1 VSQKQAEPTN
11 WQLEDVQARVKVCEK
26 CGESVALNN
35 VTLGEFNGNPSPML
49 MLKDPADDLESR
61 FCSNKLRFGKPMEST
76 FPLHALL
83 GLTDADE
90 VDRMRSGGENAI
102 VDEFIVAEEDA
113 GGWEHCDADTYGWTD
128 LDWVRYLSGNN
139 AEQRVRMNSSQ
150 SKASDSD
157 EVAAKAMDEKQELLN
172 KQAAKFTVDVGHT
185 KTDLNHFVKHPTAV
199 AAGLNRG
206 HVLALR
212 LFSSR
217 MGHKLNVAL
226 HNGCGP
232 DRPHPFATTV
242 ILLNDAVWKVR
253 TAQIEERRGLLRKAA
268 AMHETAKK
276 FKDDGDD
283 DDCDKATKDAKE
295 LEAQAKKLECTVF
308 FRGVYNLQPPEF
320 KQRGCTEL
328 GFMSVTKSNPMAKEH
343 VQQVDERLRALTVG
357 DTKDAEDVEE
367 VVYLPLAPGWRD
379 MKAQAD
385 GGADGEEK
393 QSRGLQEI
401 PIHMFKIMT
410 TSDEL
415 SPANIS
421 WASTFPSDGEYVY
434 APGVFVNQGK
444 ITTEYMKLGDE
455 DVNYKV
461 VEVVPTLGA
470 NLSYVKGSRRDGA
483 AVQSQDGK
491 AATAV

>member
-1 VSQKQAEPTN
+1 
-11 WQLEDVQARVKVCEK
+11 
-26 CGESVALNN
+26 
-35 VTLGEFNGNPSPML
+35 
-49 MLKDPADDLESR
+49 
-61 FCSNKLRFGKPMEST
+61 
-76 FPLHALL
+76 
-83 GLTDADE
+83 
-90 VDRMRSGGENAI
+90 
-102 VDEFIVAEEDA
+102 
-113 GGWEHCDADTYGWTD
+113 
-128 LDWVRYLSGNN
+128 
-139 AEQRVRMNSSQ
+139 
-150 SKASDSD
+150 
-157 EVAAKAMDEKQELLN
+157 
-172 KQAAKFTVDVGHT
+172 
-185 KTDLNHFVKHPTAV
+185 VKHPTAV

-217 MGHKLNVAL
+217 MGHKLNAAL

-283 DDCDKATKDAKE
+283 EDYEKAFKDAKE
-295 LEAQAKKLECTVF
+295 LEAQAKALECTVF
-308 FRGVYNLQPPEF
+308 YRGVYNLQPVEF

-343 VQQVDERLRALTVG
+343 VKEVDERFRALTAG
-357 DTKDAEDVEE
+357 DSKDEEDVEE
-367 VVYLPLAPGWRD
+367 AVYLPLAPGWRD
-379 MKAQAD
+379 QAMAD
-385 GGADGEEK
+385 GGADATQEQEEEK
-393 QSRGLQEI
+393 KSRGLQEI
-401 PIHMFKIMT
+401 PIHIFKVMT
-410 TSDEL
+410 ASTDEL
-415 SPANIS
+415 SPADVS

-434 APGVFVNQGK
+434 APGIFVNQGK
-444 ITTEYMKLGDE
+444 ITTEFMKLGDE
-455 DVNYKV
+455 DVNFKV

-470 NLSYVKGSRRDGA
+470 NLSYVKGSRREGA